1 MSWFVAGYRQVMITA
16 ESRAVAEQQARQLVD
31 SVGAEH
37 AADLTDPKW
46 VVYALAGVWHRLE
59 DSDLDTMIRQLSR

>member
-1 MSWFVAGYRQVMITA
+1 MITA
-16 ESRAVAEQQARQLVD
+16 ESRAVAEQRARALVD

-46 VVYALAGVWHRLE
+46 VVYALAGAWHRL
-59 DSDLDTMIRQLSR
+59 DDTALDAMIRNLSR